1 MGTSQRLA
9 RHLRPGVE
17 IKFSLVRSLGLRHS
31 LRRWRLD
38 RAFAKRAAGR
48 QTEFAKAMW
57 AEAAADLHAEF
68 QQISPRLIE
77 VRRGDAKVHLAGQ
90 QTSFADPVSIELTAD
105 KQLAYELLRNA
116 GLSVPERILV
126 ARDDHRTAR
135 EFLEAS
141 PVPCVVKPVRGGG
154 GQGVTGAVRSAGQ
167 LLQAMRRAGRDAPKL
182 LIERHV
188 AGDHYRLLLLDGE
201 VLDVLRRVS
210 ARVLGD
216 GRSSIEQLMFE
227 EYERR
232 LGIDGLEGLKPF
244 VADLDCLFT
253 LEQQGLQLSSIPS
266 RGTAVTVKTATNVSG
281 PSDCITFKERLSP
294 ELVAEA
300 RTAAATVG
308 VRLAGVD
315 VLTVDSSLP
324 LVETGGAVLE
334 VNPVPG
340 LVHHYNVADSAGATK
355 VAVPILRALL
365 EEASRRTTGDREAG
379 ASGRAYTGPNA
390 T

>member
-1 MGTSQRLA
+1 MTSPQHHA
-9 RHLRPGVE
+9 RHFRAGVD

-38 RAFAKRAAGR
+38 RAFAKRATGR
-48 QTEFAKAMW
+48 QAEFAKAMW
-57 AEAAADLHAEF
+57 AEAAAEVDAEF
-68 QQISPRLIE
+68 QQISARVIE
-77 VRRGDAKVHLAGQ
+77 VRRATVTIHVAGQ
-90 QTSFADPVSIELTAD
+90 RTSFADPVSIELTAD
-105 KQLAYELLRNA
+105 KQLAHELLREA
-116 GLSVPERILV
+116 GLSVAENVVV
-126 ARDDHRTAR
+126 ARDDHDTAR

-141 PVPCVVKPVRGGG
+141 PVPCIVKPVRGGG
-154 GQGVTGAVRSAGQ
+154 GQGVTGAVRTAGQ
-167 LLQAMRRAGRDAPKL
+167 LLQAMRRAGRDAPRL

-201 VLDVLRRVS
+201 VLDVIRRVS

-216 GRSSIEQLMFE
+216 GRSTIEQLMFQ

-232 LGIDGLEGLKPF
+232 LRIDGLEGLKPL

-253 LEQQGLQLSSIPS
+253 LEQQRLQLSSIPPL
-266 RGTAVTVKTATNVSG
+266 GTIVTVKTATNVSG
-281 PSDCITFKERLSP
+281 PSDTTTFKEPLAP

-300 RTAAATVG
+300 RIAAATVG

-315 VLTVDSSLP
+315 ILTVDPSLP
-324 LVETGGAVLE
+324 LAESRGAVLE

-340 LVHHYNVADSAGATK
+340 LVHHYNVADSAGATR

-365 EEASRRTTGDREAG
+365 DEASRRTARGLG
-379 ASGRAYTGPNA
+379 ADADASAKA
-390 T
+390 

>member
-1 MGTSQRLA
+1 VKL
-9 RHLRPGVE
+9 
-17 IKFSLVRSLGLRHS
+17 SLVRSLGLRHS

-48 QTEFAKAMW
+48 QTEFANTMW
-57 AEAAADLHAEF
+57 AEAAADLDAEF

-77 VRRGDAKVHLAGQ
+77 VRRGDARVHLAGQ
-90 QTSFADPVSIELTAD
+90 QTPFADPVSIELTAD
-105 KQLAYELLRNA
+105 KQLAYDLLRDA
-116 GLSVPERILV
+116 GLSVPERALV
-126 ARDDHRTAR
+126 ARDDHGTAR

-141 PVPCVVKPVRGGG
+141 PVPCVVKPARGHG
-154 GQGVTGAVRSAGQ
+154 GQGVTGAVRTAGQ
-167 LLQAMRRAGRDAPKL
+167 LLQAMRRAGRDAPRL

-188 AGDHYRLLLLDGE
+188 AGDHFRLLLLDGE
-201 VLDVLRRVS
+201 VLDVLRRVG

-216 GRSSIEQLMFE
+216 GRSTIEQLIFQ

-232 LGIDGLEGLKPF
+232 LQIDGLEGVKPL

-253 LEQQGLQLSSIPS
+253 LEQQGLQLSSVPAI
-266 RGTAVTVKTATNVSG
+266 GTVVTVKTATNVSG
-281 PSDCITFKERLSP
+281 PSDCITFKEPLSP

-300 RTAAATVG
+300 RTAAATLG

-315 VLTVDSSLP
+315 ILAVNPSLP
-324 LVETGGAVLE
+324 LVASGGVVLE

-365 EEASRRTTGDREAG
+365 DEASRHAARSLDI
-379 ASGRAYTGPNA
+379 NA
-390 T
+390 DTSATA